1 MNAQSH
7 LRSARDS
14 AHGDRSG
21 VSPTPPLV
29 LTAAVAP
36 VPELSLVLQ
45 LAALGGM
52 IGGLVAARAGRRGVS
67 ADASSITSAC
77 AGLGLVI
84 GALVV
89 LAELLAA

>member
-7 LRSARDS
+7 PRTSRGAAR
-14 AHGDRSG
+14 GDRSRLP
-21 VSPTPPLV
+21 PTPPLV

-45 LAALGGM
+45 LAALGGV
-52 IGGLVAARAGRRGVS
+52 IGGLVAARAGRRGTS
-67 ADASSITSAC
+67 GDASSITSAW

-89 LAELLAA
+89 LTELLVV